1 MKKIKLFL
9 LAAMIVGAGS
19 AFTTTKATEELYV
32 LDEDGISF
40 ITETEALGKDGSC
53 ESFENEK
60 CTYTSPGVPNPAGED
75 GRYQY

>member
-19 AFTTTKATEELYV
+19 AFTTTKVADESYV

-40 ITETEALGKDGSC
+40 ITESEGIGKGGACLPYAD
-53 ESFENEK
+53 EK
-60 CTYTSPGVPNPAGED
+60 CTYTSPGVPDPAGLN